1 MRVLHITWNS
11 YGKTSIRAE
20 FKRRGFEEDT
30 YELDRLE
37 NHYTNQ
43 RREQELIALMSE
55 KKYDFVFSF
64 NYFPIVAIA
73 CNVCKVP
80 YASWVYDSPLVA
92 VWHCSVVS
100 PYNYI
105 FVFDKADYIELR
117 ERGVQTVYYLP
128 LAADVERYD
137 SYEMNKEIE
146 DVYSVPISFIGSTYT
161 ETQFNDYKKINKM
174 ERFYKGYVDG
184 LIQAQKKVYG
194 NVILE
199 EMITP
204 DLEERLGEVFH
215 MALREDDN
223 FTFKKYYG
231 QVVLARC
238 ITAIERQEILD
249 MLSRKYKCHLYT
261 RGKTPSLPYII
272 NRGMAGNTKESTFI
286 FRCSKINLNI
296 TSRSIRTGIP
306 LRIFEIMGSGGFLLT
321 NYQEDMLEYFEPG
334 VDFIYYDSYEDL
346 IEKVD
351 YYLSNEKERQQIA
364 RNGYEK
370 IRNGH
375 TYRHRLDSMMEIMNI
390 G

>member
-1 MRVLHITWNS
+1 MRILHITWNS
-11 YGKTSIRAE
+11 YGKTSIREE
-20 FKRRGFEEDT
+20 FKRRGYEEDT
-30 YELDRLE
+30 YELDRME

-43 RREQELIALMSE
+43 RREQELIAIMSK

-80 YASWVYDSPLVA
+80 YASWIYDSPLVA
-92 VWHCSVVS
+92 LWHCSVVS
-100 PYNYI
+100 PYNFI
-105 FVFDKADYIELR
+105 FTFDKTDFIELR
-117 ERGVQTVYYLP
+117 ERGFQTVYYMP

-137 SYEMNKEIE
+137 SYKMDREIE
-146 DVYSVPISFIGSTYT
+146 EVYSVPISFIGSTYT

-184 LIQAQKKVYG
+184 LVQAQKRIYG

-204 DLEERLGEVFH
+204 DVEEKLSEVFH
-215 MALREDDN
+215 MSLREDDE
-223 FTFKKYYG
+223 FTFRKYYG

-238 ITAIERQEILD
+238 IAALERQEILD

-261 RGKTPSLPYII
+261 RVKTPSLPYIT

-306 LRIFEIMGSGGFLLT
+306 LRVFEIMGSGGFLLT

-334 VDFIYYDSYEDL
+334 IDFVYYDSYEDL
-346 IEKVD
+346 MKKAD
-351 YYLSNEKERQQIA
+351 YYLNHEEERQQIA
-364 RNGYEK
+364 KNGYEK
-370 IRNGH
+370 IKNSH
-375 TYRHRLDSMMEIMNI
+375 TYRHRLDAMMEIMNI
-390 G
+390 R

>member
-1 MRVLHITWNS
+1 MRILHITWNS
-11 YGKTSIRAE
+11 YGKTSIREE
-20 FKRRGFEEDT
+20 FKRRGYEEDT
-30 YELDRLE
+30 YELDRME

-43 RREQELIALMSE
+43 RREQELIAIMSK

-80 YASWVYDSPLVA
+80 YASWIYDSPLVA
-92 VWHCSVVS
+92 LWHCSVVS
-100 PYNYI
+100 PYNFI
-105 FVFDKADYIELR
+105 FTFDKTDFIELR
-117 ERGVQTVYYLP
+117 ERGFQTVYYMP

-137 SYEMNKEIE
+137 SYKMDREIE
-146 DVYSVPISFIGSTYT
+146 EVYSVPISFIGSTYT

-184 LIQAQKKVYG
+184 LVQAQKRIYG

-199 EMITP
+199 EMITS
-204 DLEERLGEVFH
+204 DVEEKLSEVFH
-215 MALREDDN
+215 MSLREDDE
-223 FTFKKYYG
+223 FTFRKYYG

-238 ITAIERQEILD
+238 IAALERQEILD

-261 RGKTPSLPYII
+261 RGKTPSLPYIT

-306 LRIFEIMGSGGFLLT
+306 LRVFEIMGSGGFLLT

-334 VDFIYYDSYEDL
+334 IDFVYYDSYEDL
-346 IEKVD
+346 MKKAD
-351 YYLSNEKERQQIA
+351 YYLNHEEERQQIA
-364 RNGYEK
+364 KNGYEK
-370 IRNGH
+370 IKNSH
-375 TYRHRLDSMMEIMNI
+375 TYRHRLDAMMEIMNI
-390 G
+390 R

>member
-1 MRVLHITWNS
+1 MRILHITWNS
-11 YGKTSIRAE
+11 YGKTSIREE
-20 FKRRGFEEDT
+20 FKRRGYEEDT
-30 YELDRLE
+30 YELDRME

-43 RREQELIALMSE
+43 RREQELIAIMSK

-80 YASWVYDSPLVA
+80 YASWIYDSPLVA
-92 VWHCSVVS
+92 LWHCSVVS
-100 PYNYI
+100 PYNFI
-105 FVFDKADYIELR
+105 FTFDKTDYIELR
-117 ERGVQTVYYLP
+117 ERGFQTVYYMP

-137 SYEMNKEIE
+137 SYKMDREIE
-146 DVYSVPISFIGSTYT
+146 EVYSVPISFIGSTYT

-184 LIQAQKKVYG
+184 LVQAQKRIYG

-204 DLEERLGEVFH
+204 DVEEKLSEVFH
-215 MALREDDN
+215 MSLREDDE
-223 FTFKKYYG
+223 FTFRKYYG

-238 ITAIERQEILD
+238 IAALERQEILD

-261 RGKTPSLPYII
+261 RGKTPSLPYIT

-306 LRIFEIMGSGGFLLT
+306 LRVFEIMGSGGFLLT

-334 VDFIYYDSYEDL
+334 IDFVYYDSYEDL
-346 IEKVD
+346 MKKAD
-351 YYLSNEKERQQIA
+351 YYLNHEEERQQIA
-364 RNGYEK
+364 KNGYEK
-370 IRNGH
+370 IKNSH
-375 TYRHRLDSMMEIMNI
+375 TYRHRLDAMMEIMNI
-390 G
+390 R

>member
-1 MRVLHITWNS
+1 MRILHITWNS
-11 YGKTSIRAE
+11 YGKTSIREE
-20 FKRRGFEEDT
+20 FKRRGYEEDT
-30 YELDRLE
+30 YELDRME

-43 RREQELIALMSE
+43 RREQELIAIMSK

-80 YASWVYDSPLVA
+80 YASWIYDSPLVA
-92 VWHCSVVS
+92 LWHCSVVS
-100 PYNYI
+100 PYNFI
-105 FVFDKADYIELR
+105 FTFDKTDFIELR
-117 ERGVQTVYYLP
+117 ERGFQTVYYMP

-137 SYEMNKEIE
+137 SYKMDREIE
-146 DVYSVPISFIGSTYT
+146 EVYSVPISFIGSTYT

-184 LIQAQKKVYG
+184 LVQAQKRIYG

-204 DLEERLGEVFH
+204 DVEEKLSEVFH
-215 MALREDDN
+215 MSLREDDE
-223 FTFKKYYG
+223 FTFRKYYG

-238 ITAIERQEILD
+238 IAALERQEILD

-261 RGKTPSLPYII
+261 RGKTPSLPYIT

-306 LRIFEIMGSGGFLLT
+306 LRVFEIMGSGGFLLT

-334 VDFIYYDSYEDL
+334 IDFVYYDSYEDL
-346 IEKVD
+346 MKKAD
-351 YYLSNEKERQQIA
+351 YYLNHEEERQQIA
-364 RNGYEK
+364 KNGYEK
-370 IRNGH
+370 IKNSH
-375 TYRHRLDSMMEIMNI
+375 TYRHRLDAMMEVMNI
-390 G
+390 I

>member
-1 MRVLHITWNS
+1 MRILHITWNS
-11 YGKTSIRAE
+11 YGKTSIREE
-20 FKRRGFEEDT
+20 FKRRGYEEDT
-30 YELDRLE
+30 YELDRME

-43 RREQELIALMSE
+43 RREQELIAIMSK

-80 YASWVYDSPLVA
+80 YASWIYDSPLVA
-92 VWHCSVVS
+92 LWHCSVVS
-100 PYNYI
+100 PYNFI
-105 FVFDKADYIELR
+105 FTFDKTDFIELR
-117 ERGVQTVYYLP
+117 ERGFQTVYYMP

-137 SYEMNKEIE
+137 SYKMDREIE
-146 DVYSVPISFIGSTYT
+146 EVYSVPISFIGSTYT

-184 LIQAQKKVYG
+184 LVQAQKRIYG

-204 DLEERLGEVFH
+204 DVEEKLSEVFH
-215 MALREDDN
+215 MSLREDDE
-223 FTFKKYYG
+223 FTFRKYYG

-238 ITAIERQEILD
+238 IAALERQEILD

-261 RGKTPSLPYII
+261 RGKTPSLPYIT

-296 TSRSIRTGIP
+296 TSRSIRTGSP
-306 LRIFEIMGSGGFLLT
+306 LRVFEIMGSGGFLLT

-334 VDFIYYDSYEDL
+334 IDFVYYDSYEDL
-346 IEKVD
+346 MKKAD
-351 YYLSNEKERQQIA
+351 YYLNHEEERQQIA
-364 RNGYEK
+364 KNGYEK
-370 IRNGH
+370 IKNSH
-375 TYRHRLDSMMEIMNI
+375 TYRHRLDAMMEIMNI
-390 G
+390 R

>member
-1 MRVLHITWNS
+1 MRILHITWNS
-11 YGKTSIRAE
+11 YGKTSIREE
-20 FKRRGFEEDT
+20 FKRRGYEEDT
-30 YELDRLE
+30 YELDRME

-43 RREQELIALMSE
+43 RREQELIAIMSK

-80 YASWVYDSPLVA
+80 YASWIYDSPLVA
-92 VWHCSVVS
+92 LWHCSVVS
-100 PYNYI
+100 PYNFI
-105 FVFDKADYIELR
+105 FTFDKTDFIELR
-117 ERGVQTVYYLP
+117 ERGFQTVYYMP

-137 SYEMNKEIE
+137 SYKMDREIE
-146 DVYSVPISFIGSTYT
+146 EVYSVPISFIGSTYT

-184 LIQAQKKVYG
+184 LVQAQKRIYG

-204 DLEERLGEVFH
+204 DVEEKLSEVFH
-215 MALREDDN
+215 MSLREDDE
-223 FTFKKYYG
+223 FTFRKYYG

-238 ITAIERQEILD
+238 IAALERQEILD

-261 RGKTPSLPYII
+261 RGKTPSLPYIT

-306 LRIFEIMGSGGFLLT
+306 LRVFEIMGSGGFLLT

-334 VDFIYYDSYEDL
+334 IDFVYYDSYEDL
-346 IEKVD
+346 MKKAD
-351 YYLSNEKERQQIA
+351 YYLNHEEERQQIA
-364 RNGYEK
+364 KNGYEK
-370 IRNGH
+370 IKNSH
-375 TYRHRLDSMMEIMNI
+375 TYRHRLDAMMEIMNI
-390 G
+390 R